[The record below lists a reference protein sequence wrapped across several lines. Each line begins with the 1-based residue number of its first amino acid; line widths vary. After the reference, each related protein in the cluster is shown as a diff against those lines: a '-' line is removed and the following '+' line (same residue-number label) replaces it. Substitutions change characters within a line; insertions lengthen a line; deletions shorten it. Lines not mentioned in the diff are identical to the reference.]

1 MPSVLDILAQKGR
14 NVLTTSPAATI
25 LKAAQYMNEFK
36 VGCLLVL
43 QDNQLVGLL
52 SERDILT
59 RVVAQRKD
67 PATSLVADVMT
78 KDLVVCQEQTPQDEA
93 RSVMKNRRIRHL
105 PVVNDDGDLIGLIS
119 IGDLNA
125 FQSSTQEKT
134 IHMLHEYIYGY
145 V

>member
-14 NVLTTSPAATI
+14 NVLTISPAATI

-36 VGCLLVL
+36 IGCLLVL
-43 QDNQLVGLL
+43 KDDRLVGLL

-67 PATSLVADVMT
+67 PATSHVEDIMT
-78 KDLVVCQEQTPQDEA
+78 TDLVVCHEHTSVDEA
-93 RSVMKNRRIRHL
+93 RGVMKNRRIRHL
-105 PVVNDDGDLIGLIS
+105 PVVNDEGGLIGLVS

-125 FQSSTQEKT
+125 FQANTQEKT